1 MAGVITSKFVKD
13 TLEGK
18 MNNTAAYAVYLS
30 HSGMLMDIYYTFDK
44 YVMFYQG
51 RWCDSHYSDI
61 NKIHVFFRMHDLKE
75 INVEP
80 VKRLFEKSNPTMAIK
95 LDAMMKI
102 KRPNKISYY
111 VADPD
116 DNPLYF
122 RASHIQTLAKSRKDI
137 RLQIVRVNDDG
148 GYAIMFDKDN
158 NVLGL
163 IMGFRRHVLGG

>member
-1 MAGVITSKFVKD
+1 
-13 TLEGK
+13 
-18 MNNTAAYAVYLS
+18 
-30 HSGMLMDIYYTFDK
+30 MDIYYTFNK

-51 RWCDSHYSDI
+51 RWTGYSSDI
-61 NKIHVFFRMHDLKE
+61 NKLHAFFCMHDFKE

-80 VKRLFEKSNPTMAIK
+80 VKRLFEESNPLQAIE
-95 LDAMMKI
+95 LDDMMKI

-111 VADPD
+111 VDDPD
-116 DNPLYF
+116 DKPLYF
-122 RASHIQTLAKSRKDI
+122 RASHIQTLAKSRKDV
-137 RLQIVRVNDDG
+137 RLQIIRVNEDG

>member
-1 MAGVITSKFVKD
+1 MATITSKFVKD

-18 MNNTAAYAVYLS
+18 MNGTVAYAVYIAKNGL
-30 HSGMLMDIYYTFDK
+30 LMDIYFTFDK

-51 RWCDSHYSDI
+51 RWNAYASDI
-61 NKIHVFFRMHDLKE
+61 NKIHTFFRMHDIKE
-75 INVEP
+75 INVDP
-80 VKRLFEKSNPTMAIK
+80 IKRLFEKSNPLQAIE
-95 LDAMMKI
+95 LEDLMKI

-116 DNPLYF
+116 DEPLYF
-122 RASHIQTLAKSRKDI
+122 RASHIQTLAKSRKDV
-137 RLQIVRVNDDG
+137 RLQIIRVNNDG

>member
-1 MAGVITSKFVKD
+1 MATTITSKFVKD

-18 MNNTAAYAVYLS
+18 MNGTAAYAVYIS
-30 HSGMLMDIYYTFDK
+30 KSGLLMDIYFTFDK

-51 RWCDSHYSDI
+51 RWTPYASDV
-61 NKIHVFFRMHDLKE
+61 NKIHTFFRMHDIRE
-75 INVEP
+75 ISVDP
-80 VKRLFEKSNPTMAIK
+80 VKRLFEKADPRQAIE
-95 LDAMMKI
+95 LEDMMKI

-116 DNPLYF
+116 DKPLYF
-122 RASHIQTLAKSRKDI
+122 RASHIQTLAKSRKDV
-137 RLQIVRVNDDG
+137 RLQIISINEDG

-163 IMGFRRHVLGG
+163 IMGFRKHVLAGG

>member
-1 MAGVITSKFVKD
+1 MSTTITSKFVKD

-18 MNNTAAYAVYLS
+18 MNGTAAYAVNLS
-30 HSGMLMDIYYTFDK
+30 KNGLLMDIYFTFDK
-44 YVMFYQG
+44 YVMYYHG
-51 RWCDSHYSDI
+51 RWSAYASDI
-61 NKIHVFFRMHDLKE
+61 NKIHTFFRMHDIKE
-75 INVEP
+75 INVDHI
-80 VKRLFEKSNPTMAIK
+80 KRLFENSNPAMAVE
-95 LDAMMKI
+95 LDDLMKI

-116 DNPLYF
+116 DKPLYF
-122 RASHIQTLAKSRKDI
+122 RVSHIQTLAKSRKDV
-137 RLQIVRVNDDG
+137 RLQIIRINEDG